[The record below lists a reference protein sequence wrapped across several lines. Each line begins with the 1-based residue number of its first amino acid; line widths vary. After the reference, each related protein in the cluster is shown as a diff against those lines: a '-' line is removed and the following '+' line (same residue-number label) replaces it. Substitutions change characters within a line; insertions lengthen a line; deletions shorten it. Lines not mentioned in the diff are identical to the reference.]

1 MGIKDS
7 TDIQTSQRLWYKC
20 FYERV
25 TCFECTRTNAQNCA
39 GNSRQGKFLALFK
52 SFFADYQQPFI
63 ERQRVQ
69 LRTASEG
76 IIRDNFQVVG
86 TDNFFQNL
94 AMAKCRPIDMTNTFS
109 EMYFLK
115 ALTAV
120 QGILSDVGNTV
131 RNLDLRQ
138 AIASGKASLS
148 EIFQL
153 LRLLPQK
160 VSYSSRFKLRGKRGF
175 IAKSHQRK
183 AATPILVTL
192 SGIER
197 SCTTPSSNAPQ
208 PIFLVPS
215 GIDPPPPMC

>member
-7 TDIQTSQRLWYKC
+7 TGIQTSQRRWYKC

-25 TCFECTRTNAQNCA
+25 TCFEGTRTNAQNCA
-39 GNSRQGKFLALFK
+39 RNSHQGKFLTLFE
-52 SFFADYQQPFI
+52 SFFADYQQAFI

-94 AMAKCRPIDMTNTFS
+94 AMVKCRPIDMTNTFS

-120 QGILSDVGNTV
+120 
-131 RNLDLRQ
+131 
-138 AIASGKASLS
+138 
-148 EIFQL
+148 
-153 LRLLPQK
+153 
-160 VSYSSRFKLRGKRGF
+160 
-175 IAKSHQRK
+175 
-183 AATPILVTL
+183 
-192 SGIER
+192 
-197 SCTTPSSNAPQ
+197 
-208 PIFLVPS
+208 
-215 GIDPPPPMC
+215 